1 MAQYTRFSSAKM
13 MRSRTMWFSFALVVF
28 GALEAGFPYL
38 QSVIDPQ
45 YYGLI
50 LVSIGITTA
59 ILRFI
64 TTGPLK

>member
-1 MAQYTRFSSAKM
+1 MIK
-13 MRSRTMWFSFALVVF
+13 SRTMWFSFALVIF

-45 YYGLI
+45 YYGVI
-50 LVSIGITTA
+50 LVTIGVIVA
-59 ILRFI
+59 VLRFL

>member
-1 MAQYTRFSSAKM
+1 MIK
-13 MRSRTMWFSFALVVF
+13 SRTMWFSLLLVIF

-45 YYGLI
+45 YYGVI
-50 LVSIGITTA
+50 LVGIGVIIA

-64 TTGPLK
+64 TTGPIK

>member
-1 MAQYTRFSSAKM
+1 M

-45 YYGLI
+45 YYGAI
-50 LVSIGITTA
+50 LVAIGVIVA
-59 ILRFI
+59 ILRFL
-64 TTGPLK
+64 TTGPVK

>member
-1 MAQYTRFSSAKM
+1 MIK
-13 MRSRTMWFSFALVVF
+13 SRTMWFSLLLVIF

-45 YYGLI
+45 YYGVI
-50 LVSIGITTA
+50 LVGIGVITA

-64 TTGPLK
+64 TTGPIK

>member
-1 MAQYTRFSSAKM
+1 M

-45 YYGLI
+45 YYGVI
-50 LVSIGITTA
+50 LVTIGVIVA
-59 ILRFI
+59 VLRFL